1 MGTKG
6 VGASGANW
14 LERRLEL
21 LERAIAEME
30 AHMERPYLD
39 PLLNPDVPGCLE
51 WAQAEVERI
60 ARSPDDTRSSP
71 GQTSLA
77 A

>member
-1 MGTKG
+1 MRAFVMG
-6 VGASGANW
+6 AANW

-30 AHMERPYLD
+30 AHLERPWLD
-39 PLLNPDVPGCLE
+39 PGLNPDVPGCLV
-51 WAQAEVERI
+51 WARSEVERI
-60 ARSPDDTRSSP
+60 APLVEDSRI
-71 GQTSLA
+71 A